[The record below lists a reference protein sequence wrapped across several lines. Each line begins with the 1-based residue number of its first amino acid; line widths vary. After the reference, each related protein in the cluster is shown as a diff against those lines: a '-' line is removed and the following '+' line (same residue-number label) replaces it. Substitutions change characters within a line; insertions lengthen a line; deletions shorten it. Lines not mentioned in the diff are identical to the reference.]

1 MDINLEKIFPSFLSH
16 LFPFVLG
23 FLDDALLILLSRL
36 GVHLN
41 GLEWLSPV
49 ILSCTVLYWVV
60 QLWQNRGELAKYL
73 QGHDDESQGLSVADY

>member
-1 MDINLEKIFPSFLSH
+1 MDINLEKLSPSFLSH

-36 GVHLN
+36 GLHLN
-41 GLEWLSPV
+41 GLEWISPV

-60 QLWQNRGELAKYL
+60 QLWQNRAELVKYL
-73 QGHDDESQGLSVADY
+73 QHDDDDPQGLSVAD